1 MDVPDANVECG
12 RRVAKAIATVS
23 RCRDK
28 YQLAVFTARF
38 LALKLFKW
46 LKVRS
51 DHVSYF
57 SHGRYPAAK
66 VVKTEVLVLTALGWR
81 ACTADKAYFVDTL
94 MTVVLTR
101 LTDNVE
107 ERRTRTAV

>member
-1 MDVPDANVECG
+1 MPDANGECG
-12 RRVAKAIATVS
+12 RWVIKAIATVS

-28 YQLAVFTARF
+28 YQLAALTARF

-46 LKVRS
+46 LQVRS

-57 SHGRYPAAK
+57 SYGRYPAVNA
-66 VVKTEVLVLTALGWR
+66 VETEVLVLADLGWR
-81 ACTADKAYFVDTL
+81 ACTADKVYFVDTL
-94 MTVVLTR
+94 VTVVLTR

-107 ERRTRTAV
+107 EGRTQTAV